1 MKTEIFGVFVLL
13 VVASSPASLAA
24 AQERPNGQEEF
35 STYCASCHGISGRGN
50 GLLAELLVKKPAD
63 LTVLTKNNGGRF
75 PLDRVIATIDGRA
88 EVAEHGA
95 REMPVW
101 GKIFRSDHEASNSA
115 VTAEDRILALAYFIR
130 SIQQR

>member
-1 MKTEIFGVFVLL
+1 MKTKTFAVFVLL
-13 VVASSPASLAA
+13 AATFAASLAA

-35 STYCASCHGISGRGN
+35 RTYCASCHGTSGRGN
-50 GLLAELLVKKPAD
+50 GIMAELLVKKPAD
-63 LTVLTKNNGGRF
+63 LTVLAKNNGGRF
-75 PLDRVIATIDGRA
+75 PLDRVIATIDGRF
-88 EVAEHGA
+88 EVAGHGA

-115 VTAEDRILALAYFIR
+115 VSAEDRILALAYYIR